1 MASSN
6 IRYGA
11 SIRKKVR
18 AIKATK
24 SAHYKCEM
32 CGRESVSRKN
42 TSIWECTHCGAIYAG
57 GAYSMTTAA
66 GEVAKRLVEDFVN
79 KSK

>member
-11 SIRKKVR
+11 SIRKRVR
-18 AIKATK
+18 AVKATK
-24 SAHYKCEM
+24 SADYKCEM
-32 CGRESVSRKN
+32 CGRESVRRKS
-42 TSIWECTHCGAIYAG
+42 TSIWECKHCGAIYAG

-66 GEVAKRLVEDFVN
+66 GEVAKRLVEGFAN
-79 KSK
+79 KK